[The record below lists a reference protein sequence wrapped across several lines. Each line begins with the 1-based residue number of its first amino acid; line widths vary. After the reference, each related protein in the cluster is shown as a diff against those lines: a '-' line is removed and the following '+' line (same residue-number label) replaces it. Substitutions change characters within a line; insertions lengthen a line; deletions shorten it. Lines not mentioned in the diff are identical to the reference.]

1 MVLLMFDMMSDE
13 EAQVMSSVKQVTA
26 FRPARRAISWASA
39 SASFSHAQKI
49 SQLYATDQSK
59 I

>member
-1 MVLLMFDMMSDE
+1 MFDMMSDE
-13 EAQVMSSVKQVTA
+13 EAQVMSSAKQVTA
-26 FRPARRAISWASA
+26 FRPARRAISWA